1 MLNQKYWG
9 NTAKTHYYSSSEHRL
24 EAKLGPYAACE
35 TSGGQ
40 FDDRGHSREVS
51 YSGSSEDNDFRD
63 DRTQKA
69 EKIGVTQQNSA
80 HKGHVEMQHFHTS

>member
-1 MLNQKYWG
+1 M
-9 NTAKTHYYSSSEHRL
+9 
-24 EAKLGPYAACE
+24 
-35 TSGGQ
+35 
-40 FDDRGHSREVS
+40 S

-80 HKGHVEMQHFHTS
+80 HKGHVEMQHFHILGGELRIYFKANQFYLNCV